1 MGHFGMWRDDEAFA
15 TVLTAAQAGGSW
27 AFERLYASLAPAV
40 AGYLRAQGAA
50 DHDDLTSEVFEQA
63 FTRLG
68 SFTGRGAGLRS
79 GRWTT

>member
-40 AGYLRAQGAA
+40 AGTCGPKAPPTMTIDQ
-50 DHDDLTSEVFEQA
+50 
-63 FTRLG
+63 
-68 SFTGRGAGLRS
+68 
-79 GRWTT
+79 